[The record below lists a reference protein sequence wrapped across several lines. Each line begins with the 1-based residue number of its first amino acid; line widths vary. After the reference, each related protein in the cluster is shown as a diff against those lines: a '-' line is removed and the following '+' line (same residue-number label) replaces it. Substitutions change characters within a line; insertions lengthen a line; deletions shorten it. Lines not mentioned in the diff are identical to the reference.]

1 MYSLFF
7 YSFITY
13 HYYLLLPVLLFD
25 KYSMMMMMLFL
36 IFVCFEVDN
45 RYCRDATKK
54 EERRKRS
61 KENVDR

>member
-1 MYSLFF
+1 
-7 YSFITY
+7 
-13 HYYLLLPVLLFD
+13 
-25 KYSMMMMMLFL
+25 MMMMMLFL

-61 KENVDR
+61 KENVDRLPQNITTRTYACMYTTWYHQEEEVS